1 MWRESDEI
9 TKFLS
14 RVVILAGNS
23 RTRADSF
30 ARGSIDN
37 VQRFTFAGAAR
48 GAFRGDPVAGI
59 RAGERKTR

>member
-1 MWRESDEI
+1 MWRDSDEI

-30 ARGSIDN
+30 ARGSFDKI
-37 VQRFTFAGAAR
+37 FAFSR
-48 GAFRGDPVAGI
+48 
-59 RAGERKTR
+59 

>member
-14 RVVILAGNS
+14 RVVIPAGNS

-30 ARGSIDN
+30 ARGS
-37 VQRFTFAGAAR
+37 
-48 GAFRGDPVAGI
+48 
-59 RAGERKTR
+59 

>member
-30 ARGSIDN
+30 ASSSSAIS
-37 VQRFTFAGAAR
+37 
-48 GAFRGDPVAGI
+48 
-59 RAGERKTR
+59 